1 MPPKLSQFMRVGYL
15 YVLSNPMLP
24 SDCRK
29 IGLTRISPE
38 RRASALSRMSAIP
51 APFTVEFSC
60 SVANVAYA
68 ERRVHLLLD
77 DKRINQSKEFFRV
90 SAQDAANL
98 CEVIAAFESED
109 DSVCEEFSLH
119 NDLLAASYRPHGT
132 LRNRKLIYAM
142 MAATVNNTQFDRLFM
157 QRRGP
162 VDGFLTLA
170 QVSRFL
176 RVSKRATADALNSL
190 AKVGGEVA
198 CHPINLPPITNVFD
212 FIHYRNG
219 HIAWKFSD
227 SIRANF
233 YNPKL

>member
-1 MPPKLSQFMRVGYL
+1 MHAGYL
-15 YVLSNPMLP
+15 YVLTNPMLP

-29 IGLTRISPE
+29 IGLTKISHE
-38 RRASALSRMSAIP
+38 KRANALSRMSAIP

-60 SVANVAYA
+60 PVTNVAYA

-77 DKRINQSKEFFRV
+77 AKRVSQSKEFFRV
-90 SAQDAANL
+90 SAKGAANL

-109 DSVCEEFSLH
+109 VSVCEEFSLH
-119 NDLLAASYRPHGT
+119 NDLLAASYRPYGT
-132 LRNRKLIYAM
+132 LRNQKLIYAM
-142 MAATVNNTQFDRLFM
+142 MAVTVNNSQFDRLFS

-162 VDGFLTLA
+162 VDGFITLA

-176 RVSKRATADALNSL
+176 GVGKGAAASALKNL

-198 CHPINLPPITNVFD
+198 CHPIDLPPIAKVFD

-219 HIAWKFSD
+219 HMAWKFSD
-227 SIRANF
+227 AIRTKF

>member
-1 MPPKLSQFMRVGYL
+1 
-15 YVLSNPMLP
+15 
-24 SDCRK
+24 
-29 IGLTRISPE
+29 
-38 RRASALSRMSAIP
+38 MSAIP
-51 APFTVEFSC
+51 APFTIEFSC
-60 SVANVAYA
+60 PVTNVAYA

-77 DKRINQSKEFFRV
+77 DKRISQSKEFFRV

-109 DSVCEEFSLH
+109 DSVCEKFSLH
-119 NDLLAASYRPHGT
+119 HDLLAASYRPHGT

-142 MAATVNNTQFDRLFM
+142 MAATVNNTQFDRLLL

-176 RVSKRATADALNSL
+176 SVGKRAAADALKSL
-190 AKVGGEVA
+190 VKVGGDVA
-198 CHPINLPPITNVFD
+198 CHPIDLPPITNVFD
-212 FIHYRNG
+212 FIQYRNG
-219 HIAWKFSD
+219 HMAWKFSD
-227 SIRANF
+227 AIRTKF

>member
-1 MPPKLSQFMRVGYL
+1 
-15 YVLSNPMLP
+15 MLP
-24 SDCRK
+24 SDCLK
-29 IGLTRISPE
+29 IGLTTISPE
-38 RRASALSRMSAIP
+38 QRADALSRMSAIP
-51 APFTVEFSC
+51 SPFTVEFSC
-60 SVANVAYA
+60 PVKNVVYA

-77 DKRINQSKEFFRV
+77 DKRISQSKELFRI

-119 NDLLAASYRPHGT
+119 NDLLAASYRPYGT

-142 MAATVNNTQFDRLFM
+142 MAATVNNTQFDRLFL
-157 QRRGP
+157 QHRGP

-170 QVSRFL
+170 QASKFL
-176 RVSKRATADALNSL
+176 SVGKRAAADALKNL
-190 AKVGGEVA
+190 AAVGGKVA
-198 CHPINLPPITNVFD
+198 CHPIDLPPITNVFD

-219 HIAWKFSD
+219 HTAWRFSD
-227 SIRANF
+227 AIRTKF

>member
-1 MPPKLSQFMRVGYL
+1 MCAGHL
-15 YVLSNPMLP
+15 YILSNPMLP

-51 APFTVEFSC
+51 VPFTVEFSC
-60 SVANVAYA
+60 SVTNVAYA

-77 DKRINQSKEFFRV
+77 DKRISQSKEFFRV

-119 NDLLAASYRPHGT
+119 HDLLAASYRPHGT

-142 MAATVNNTQFDRLFM
+142 MAATVNNTQFDRLLL

-176 RVSKRATADALNSL
+176 SVGKRAAADALKNF
-190 AKVGGEVA
+190 AKVGEDVA
-198 CHPINLPPITNVFD
+198 CYPIDLPAITNVFD
-212 FIHYRNG
+212 FIQYRNG
-219 HIAWKFSD
+219 HLAWKFSD
-227 SIRANF
+227 AIRTKF